1 MSPTLGGMDGAARVL
16 VVEDDR
22 ALRDAVAAALRH
34 EGYVVRST
42 SQGSRAAGLI
52 ERFRPDV
59 ALLDIRLPGG
69 PDGFEIAQLIR
80 SSSDV
85 PIIFVTAVEELDA
98 RLSGFEMGGD
108 DYLVK
113 PFAMPELVA
122 RVQALLRRAGR
133 ATSQTLTVGDLLVD
147 EQARTVMRDG
157 EPIGLTPTEF
167 DLLVAFVR
175 RPGHVLSKERLLALV
190 WDFESYDNNLV
201 EVYVSMLRRKLETHG
216 SRMLHTVRGAG
227 YVLRGS

>member
-1 MSPTLGGMDGAARVL
+1 
-16 VVEDDR
+16 
-22 ALRDAVAAALRH
+22 
-34 EGYVVRST
+34 
-42 SQGSRAAGLI
+42 
-52 ERFRPDV
+52 V

-108 DYLVK
+108 DYLMK

-201 EVYVSMLRRKLETHG
+201 EVYVSMLRRKLEARG